1 MRRQPLTG
9 WRAGTSILSV
19 AAVVGLL
26 SMLVITTVAWIL
38 GTEATALSALTGTI
52 VVYAVLLVGI
62 LGISVVLAGDANLS
76 MAGAAIVYI
85 GQILL
90 IVAAL
95 LVLRGQDWM
104 QGRAFALGAIVQVIV
119 MQVAQVLGYSR
130 GRHVV
135 TAELPAEATGEE
147 R

>member
-9 WRAGTSILSV
+9 WRAGTSILGV

-26 SMLVITTVAWIL
+26 SMLVITTAAWIV
-38 GTEATALSALTGTI
+38 GTEHTALSALTGA
-52 VVYAVLLVGI
+52 VVVFVVLLVGI

-85 GQILL
+85 GQIVL

-95 LVLRGQDWM
+95 VALRGQDWM
-104 QGRAFALGAIVQVIV
+104 QGRAFAIGAIVQVIV
-119 MQVAQVLGYSR
+119 MQVAQVVGYSR
-130 GRHVV
+130 GRHIV
-135 TAELPAEATGEE
+135 TAQLPAEAVGED